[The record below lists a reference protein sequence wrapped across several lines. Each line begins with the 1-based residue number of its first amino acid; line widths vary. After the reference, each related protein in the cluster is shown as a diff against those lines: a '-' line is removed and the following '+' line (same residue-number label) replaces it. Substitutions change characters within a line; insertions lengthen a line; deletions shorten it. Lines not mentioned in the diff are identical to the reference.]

1 MPLTPEDVQNK
12 RFRVTRLKP
21 GYDEDE
27 VDAFLDEVEAELRRL
42 LAENDQLRIRAQAG
56 GPPTR
61 VAPPPA
67 EPAAAPTPTT
77 APTPTGTEGQE
88 AALRTLLLAQR
99 TADEAVAQARAEADQ
114 LLKQARE
121 QAASLERE
129 AREKQAA
136 QLAGLARQ
144 RQELETA
151 IEGLRG
157 FEREYRTRLR
167 AYLQSQLKDLEG
179 RSVEPAGGPALARPG
194 TSPGTSPGT
203 GPGTSPGGPGPY
215 PGGPAAGA
223 PPMGAPG
230 VPAPGM
236 PGPGGARREE
246 GGPSDTDVTE
256 VDERQGGPTG

>member
-12 RFRVTRLKP
+12 RFRVTRFKP

-42 LAENDQLRIRAQAG
+42 LAENDQLRSRGPAG
-56 GPPTR
+56 GPPTQ
-61 VAPPPA
+61 VVTPPPA
-67 EPAAAPTPTT
+67 EPAPTPVPTPAAPP
-77 APTPTGTEGQE
+77 AQPEGQE

-114 LLKQARE
+114 LLRQARD
-121 QAASLERE
+121 QAAGMERE

-144 RQELETA
+144 RQDLETA
-151 IEGLRG
+151 IEALRG

-179 RSVEPAGGPALARPG
+179 RTVEPPGGPGPNR
-194 TSPGTSPGT
+194 PGT
-203 GPGTSPGGPGPY
+203 GPGAPQGAGVPTPYPGAGGSPGGVPGASG
-215 PGGPAAGA
+215 PGAATAGA
-223 PPMGAPG
+223 GGGFSPRRDADGAG
-230 VPAPGM
+230 
-236 PGPGGARREE
+236 
-246 GGPSDTDVTE
+246 DTDVTE
-256 VDERQGGPTG
+256 VDERQDGPAGG